1 MIKIITTKKYN
12 AMVAERDSL
21 QAELKKL
28 RGELLN
34 LHALHRGDWNKHMY
48 EHDKMQDEIEDLKKK
63 LSKSEHERKTAE
75 AKLRKLTGGKK

>member
-1 MIKIITTKKYN
+1 MIKIITTKKYK

-28 RGELLN
+28 QGELLN
-34 LHALHRGDWNKHMY
+34 LHALHRGDWNRHLY

-63 LSKSEHERKTAE
+63 LSKSEHARKTAE
-75 AKLRKLTGGKK
+75 ARLKRMKGGKA